1 MNSLSWL
8 LYTADVV
15 GGLGSF
21 LSLIAFVSGIGSCT
35 SLLIFLPMAEHNAS
49 DQAFANNRKIL
60 KAMVITFL
68 VTALINTTIPSKE
81 TVYAIAASEMGEKA
95 LSTPTAS
102 KAMKA
107 LNHWL
112 DKQVEE
118 TEKK

>member
-1 MNSLSWL
+1 VNSLSWL
-8 LYTADVV
+8 LYAADVV

-21 LSLIAFVSGIGSCT
+21 LSLIVFVSGIGVAL
-35 SLLIFLPMAEHNAS
+35 SLVVFLPLLETRAS
-49 DQAFANNRKIL
+49 DQAFATNKKIL

-68 VTALINTTIPSKE
+68 ATALINTTIPSKE

-95 LSTPTAS
+95 MATPTAG
-102 KAMKA
+102 KALKA